1 MGRAEVSDSGN
12 FRRAFVVCFGMSP
25 NLCVHVW
32 DEVEDALPSGTMIS
46 HVLWALLLLK
56 EQRIQGW

>member
-1 MGRAEVSDSGN
+1 M
-12 FRRAFVVCFGMSP
+12 CFGMSP

-56 EQRIQGW
+56 VYGTEDTRVVMVWTTSTGNG